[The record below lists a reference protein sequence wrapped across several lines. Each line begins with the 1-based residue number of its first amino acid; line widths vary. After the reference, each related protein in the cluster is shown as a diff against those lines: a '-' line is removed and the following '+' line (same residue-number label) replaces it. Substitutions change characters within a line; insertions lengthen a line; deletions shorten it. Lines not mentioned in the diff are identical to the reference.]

1 MNNLIHMYD
10 WVEGTP
16 VQPLLILDN
25 LLSNNDMLEGKKTE
39 FSGGV

>member
-10 WVEGTP
+10 WP